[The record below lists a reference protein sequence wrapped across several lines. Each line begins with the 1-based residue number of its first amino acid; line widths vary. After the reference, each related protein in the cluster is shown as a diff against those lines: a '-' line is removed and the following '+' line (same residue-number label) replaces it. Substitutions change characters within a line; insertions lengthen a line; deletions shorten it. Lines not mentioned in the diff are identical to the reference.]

1 MPDPTS
7 TVSITLNGKDIQ
19 IAVGTIIA
27 AVILGAKAYPHSMVT
42 GETRAPL
49 CGMGICFECRA
60 TVNGRP
66 YQRTCQIVC
75 EDGMDVRTQ

>member
-1 MPDPTS
+1 MPEPAP
-7 TVSITLNGKDIQ
+7 TVSITLNGEEIRVPDGAIL
-19 IAVGTIIA
+19 AAII
-27 AVILGAKAYPHSMVT
+27 LREKAYSHSLVSS
-42 GETRAPL
+42 EPRAPL

>member
-1 MPDPTS
+1 MHERAS
-7 TVSITLNGKDIQ
+7 TISIMLNGDEIH
-19 IAVGTIIA
+19 VSEGTVVA
-27 AVILGAKAYPHSMVT
+27 AVILSARAYPHSLVT
-42 GETRAPL
+42 GEPRAPL

-60 TVNGRP
+60 TVNGKP

>member
-1 MPDPTS
+1 MPERTS
-7 TVSITLNGKDIQ
+7 TVSITLNGDEIQ
-19 IAVGTIIA
+19 VPDGAIVA
-27 AVILGAKAYPHSMVT
+27 AVILNAQAYPHSLVT
-42 GETRAPL
+42 GEPRAPL

>member
-1 MPDPTS
+1 MPEPAP
-7 TVSITLNGKDIQ
+7 TVSITLNGEEIQ
-19 IAVGTIIA
+19 VPDGAILAAII
-27 AVILGAKAYPHSMVT
+27 LREKAYPHSLVSN
-42 GETRAPL
+42 EPRAPL